1 MDCSSAQ
8 YEALKSVAQA
18 RKSCRAFSEKPLPQA
33 LIQKVVDVAMLSPY
47 ASGRKNWAIRTISD
61 SAVISDAANLVQA
74 HCETLSSDIRED
86 MRDAFKSYAENFVAF
101 KTAPVLLLTE
111 FRVMPALSLMTGGNP
126 GIVRWERENFIKSI
140 SCVSMLILL
149 AAESLQLGACC
160 MTGPLLAHDGL
171 ARLFKVRESRE
182 IGALI
187 ALGYK
192 SQESNNG

>member
-1 MDCSSAQ
+1 MDCNFTQ
-8 YEALKSVAQA
+8 YEALKNIAQA
-18 RKSCRAFSEKPLPQA
+18 RKSCRAFSTKPLPED
-33 LIQKVVDVAMLSPY
+33 LVQKVLDVAMLSPY
-47 ASGRKNWAIRTISD
+47 ASGRKNWAVRTISD
-61 SAVISDAANLVQA
+61 RAAIADAADLVQA
-74 HCETLSSDIRED
+74 HCETLSTDVRED
-86 MRDAFKSYAENFVAF
+86 MRAAFNDYAANFVAF
-101 KTAPVLLLTE
+101 KTAPVLLVTE
-111 FRVMPALSLMTGGNP
+111 FRVKPALSLMTGGNQE
-126 GIVRWERENFIKSI
+126 IVRWERENFIKSI

-192 SQESNNG
+192 SQENNNG